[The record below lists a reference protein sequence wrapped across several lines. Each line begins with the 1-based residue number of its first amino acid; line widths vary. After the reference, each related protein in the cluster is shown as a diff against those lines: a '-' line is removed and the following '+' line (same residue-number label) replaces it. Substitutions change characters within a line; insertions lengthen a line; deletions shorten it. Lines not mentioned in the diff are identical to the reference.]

1 MAWYFECNTIA
12 ETLVNALTA
21 WCFECWSPHFRK
33 MPRWDPALREIRRV
47 IYVDDIL
54 WHGDMVLKAGS
65 QRGHNTT
72 FHFSPIL
79 RFSLPPDP
87 PLRKMECMYLSDGT
101 FVIMVMITFLTGY
114 FGRETGREISASCKI
129 HFLNTSIHPA
139 KIFDDAMK
147 NQVMLLTKL
156 EKNTSGSFLVLGRM
170 RCFEAIFGVIQ
181 PSLKCRFYAGIKR
194 Y

>member
-1 MAWYFECNTIA
+1 
-12 ETLVNALTA
+12 
-21 WCFECWSPHFRK
+21 
-33 MPRWDPALREIRRV
+33 
-47 IYVDDIL
+47 
-54 WHGDMVLKAGS
+54 
-65 QRGHNTT
+65 
-72 FHFSPIL
+72 
-79 RFSLPPDP
+79 
-87 PLRKMECMYLSDGT
+87 MYLSDGT

>member
-1 MAWYFECNTIA
+1 MARLRPYVFLNLLKMHLSYLGRWMTEFVPLSILRFNEDII
-12 ETLVNALTA
+12 
-21 WCFECWSPHFRK
+21 PH
-33 MPRWDPALREIRRV
+33 
-47 IYVDDIL
+47 
-54 WHGDMVLKAGS
+54 S
-65 QRGHNTT
+65 
-72 FHFSPIL
+72 IL

-156 EKNTSGSFLVLGRM
+156 ENNTSGSFLVLGRM

-194 Y
+194 H